1 MIGII
6 DVGGGMRGIYTSGIY
21 DYLID
26 KNIKIDYCIGVSAGS
41 ANLITYVAGQKGR
54 TRRFYYDY
62 SYDKMYMGLSSFLR
76 TGSLLNLDYI
86 YSEISNKGGKD
97 PLDYDAIMDSEC
109 IFTAVSTDA
118 ATGQPKYFGKNDLKN
133 NDYYV
138 LKATCALPLA
148 CRPVSVNGRKY
159 FDGGVSDPIP
169 YKKAFADGCDKVIL
183 CITKP
188 VDYQKSRLPSLVKLL
203 LARYPKTANMLLK
216 MHDKY
221 NNGIKELIELEK
233 QGKALVIY
241 PENCFGVDTLKKSK
255 NGLEALYLEG
265 YRDAEK
271 IEKFI
276 TDSKA

>member
-62 SYDKMYMGLSSFLR
+62 SYDKKYMGLSSLFK

-97 PLDYDAIMDSEC
+97 PLDFDAIMDSEC

-118 ATGQPKYFGKNDLKN
+118 VTGQPKYFEKSDLKK

-148 CRPVSVNGRKY
+148 CKPIKINGKKY

-183 CITKP
+183 CLTKP
-188 VDYQKSRLPSLVKLL
+188 VDYKKNRLPSLIKLL
-203 LARYPKTANMLLK
+203 LAKYPKTASMLLK

-221 NNGIKELIELEK
+221 NGGIRELVELEK
-233 QGKALVIY
+233 QGKALVVY

-255 NGLEALYLEG
+255 EGLDSLYREG

-276 TDSKA
+276 MKANI